1 MELSGS
7 LFHPAWLVLFS
18 APVAVALYYA
28 LRWADRARLRDS
40 GQQHVWLGATV
51 FLFFLWNMRVEIE
64 PGFYWHLSGMVI
76 VTLMLR
82 WSLAVLAGTL
92 AQLAVVATG
101 LNDWSGLPPSLF
113 FGVVLPASLTQVI
126 LGLTRAY
133 APKHFF
139 VYVLVNAFLA
149 GGFIFLFTG
158 FLVVGGLLL
167 LEVYP
172 WHELKQ
178 NFLFLVP
185 MMAFPESMLNGWL
198 AAIIVAYKPHWI
210 GSFSDEEYLHGK

>member
-7 LFHPAWLVLFS
+7 LFHPVWQAVFAL
-18 APVAVALYYA
+18 PVGLALWYAV
-28 LRWADRARLRDS
+28 RWADRARLRDRN
-40 GQQHVWLGATV
+40 QQHVWLGTIV

-64 PGFYWHLSGMVI
+64 PGFWWHLSAMVV
-76 VTLMLR
+76 VTLMWR
-82 WSLAVLAGTL
+82 WSLAVLAGSI
-92 AQLAVVATG
+92 AQSAVAAVG
-101 LNDWSGLPPSLF
+101 LNDWSGLLPSLF
-113 FGVVLPASLTQVI
+113 LGVVLPASLTQVI

-149 GGFIFLFTG
+149 GGFIFLFTA
-158 FLVVGGLLL
+158 FLVVGGLLAL
-167 LEVYP
+167 GVYP

-198 AAIIVAYKPHWI
+198 AAIVVAYKPHWI
-210 GSFSDEEYLHGK
+210 GSFDDEEYLRGK

>member
-1 MELSGS
+1 MELSGT
-7 LFHPAWLVLFS
+7 LFHSAWQLAFS
-18 APVAVALYYA
+18 AFVLPALYYS
-28 LRWADRARLRDS
+28 LRWADWSRLRDQR
-40 GQQHVWLGATV
+40 QQHVWLGVIV
-51 FLFFLWNMRVEIE
+51 FLFVLWHMRVELE
-64 PGFYWHLSGMVI
+64 PGFAWHLSGMVL

-82 WSLAVLAGTL
+82 WSLAILAGTIAL
-92 AQLAVVATG
+92 VAVIATTSQ
-101 LNDWSGLPPSLF
+101 DWTSLLPSLF
-113 FGVVLPASLTQVI
+113 FVVVLPASLTQVI

-149 GGFIFLFTG
+149 GGLIFLFSG
-158 FLVVGGLLL
+158 FLVAGGLLL
-167 LEVYP
+167 LNVYP

-178 NFLFLVP
+178 NFIYLVP

-210 GSFSDEEYLHGK
+210 ASFSDEEYLRGK